1 MESKNKTVL
10 MAIIDSIL
18 EHTTWVNALGE
29 DVSLKDSL
37 GKSTTGRIE
46 DLAKDDLV
54 GAYTSFQV
62 KKQSF
67 SENIKDKS
75 IKELSDDIKLF
86 IFNETREQMLMLE
99 RELNVEASKNIRKTA

>member
-67 SENIKDKS
+67 SKNPKEMDTKDLSNEIK
-75 IKELSDDIKLF
+75 IF
-86 IFNETREQMLMLE
+86 IFEETKAQMLMLE